1 MPEQHPPPAVSAA
14 VPKPRSRFGG
24 RDAHLVEVVHGVH
37 AWLQPEGTWWLNNAG
52 AVVGEDG
59 AVLIDTCATARRTR
73 AFLAAVGEASGGAPL
88 MAAVTTHAHG
98 DHSHGNALLP
108 PHVPILA
115 HSETRETIL
124 ADTVLTSLP
133 LIWAPAPD
141 WGIARHRPP
150 NVTVDGEAS
159 LHTGSRWIEIHHPG
173 HTAHTPGDLIAWLPD
188 ERVLFAGDLLFHH
201 VTPMV
206 LTGSVEG
213 ALRALD
219 WLAAFGAQTVVP
231 GHGPLIA
238 RDELDTVLDAHAR
251 YYRTV
256 QRIARDGRARG
267 LTPLQ
272 AARGCDLG
280 EFANWPDQERIV
292 LNLHSAYADADGST
306 VDVIAA
312 FRDAVTFHGGPLHCA
327 L

>member
-1 MPEQHPPPAVSAA
+1 MPEQHYPFAVSAS
-14 VPKPRSRFGG
+14 VPKPRSRSGEQ
-24 RDAHLVEVVHGVH
+24 DARLVEVVPGVH
-37 AWLQPEGTWWLNNAG
+37 AWLQPDGTWWLNNAG
-52 AVVGEDG
+52 AVLGEDG
-59 AVLIDTCATARRTR
+59 AVLIDTCATAQRTR
-73 AFLAAVGEASGGAPL
+73 AFLAAVAEASADAPL

-115 HSETRETIL
+115 HSETRESIL

-133 LIWAPAPD
+133 PIWAPAPD

-150 NVTVDGEAS
+150 NVTVDRETT
-159 LHTGSRWIEIHHPG
+159 LHTGSRWIEVHHPG

-206 LTGSVEG
+206 LTGSLEG
-213 ALRALD
+213 ALRSLD
-219 WLAAFGAQTVVP
+219 WLAAFGAETIVP
-231 GHGPLIA
+231 GHGPLIT
-238 RDELDTVLDAHAR
+238 REETDTVLDAHAR
-251 YYRTV
+251 YYRAV

-272 AARGCDLG
+272 AARDCDLG
-280 EFANWPDQERIV
+280 EFADWPDQERIV
-292 LNLHSAYADADGST
+292 LNLHSAYADADANT

-312 FRDAVTFHGGPLHCA
+312 FTDAVTFHGGPLHCA